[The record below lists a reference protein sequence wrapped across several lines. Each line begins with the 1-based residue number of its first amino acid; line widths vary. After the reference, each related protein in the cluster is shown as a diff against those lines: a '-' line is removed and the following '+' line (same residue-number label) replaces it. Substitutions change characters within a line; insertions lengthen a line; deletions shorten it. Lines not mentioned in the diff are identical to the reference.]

1 MTSADDVAAPT
12 IYDLNAPQGKL
23 DVRRLPRLTLQAVRI
38 AWAAGRGEFVAST
51 VLQAIAGFGL
61 AALLLLGQQGLDV
74 LLEAVSEGSSLVDVL
89 PWVLAIAFVAALQ
102 FCVSSA
108 GRTPGDTR

>member
-51 VLQAIAGFGL
+51 VLQAIAGF
-61 AALLLLGQQGLDV
+61 ACRR
-74 LLEAVSEGSSLVDVL
+74 
-89 PWVLAIAFVAALQ
+89 PRT
-102 FCVSSA
+102 SA
-108 GRTPGDTR
+108 TPTLRNDHVYVIISGDTPVVEGVSP